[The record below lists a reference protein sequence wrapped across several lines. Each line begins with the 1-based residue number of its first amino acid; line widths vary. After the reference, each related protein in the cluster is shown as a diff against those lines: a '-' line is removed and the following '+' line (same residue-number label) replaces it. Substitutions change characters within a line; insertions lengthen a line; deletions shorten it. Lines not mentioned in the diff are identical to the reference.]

1 MARRKHELIFGW
13 GGAQDHAMF
22 ETRLQQQDHLVVV
35 HFYEYQRSPA
45 ALPEALR
52 LSPIVNA
59 HLHEIGDGA
68 TLIAYPEQVVAVAN
82 YLQAHGVLWRDGS
95 RLMERGRWD
104 QLRRRHIMFSEDF
117 REAVLASIL
126 DRPGTGANNGRGKQ
140 NIRVR
145 RKKWVGIHMSWA
157 SRAGDFMPGLGYWAS
172 GRHQFVVRDNCC
184 GAGPREFGLS
194 PGPLSIYLK
203 CGPHWQVP
211 N

>member
-1 MARRKHELIFGW
+1 
-13 GGAQDHAMF
+13 MF

-126 DRPGTGANNGRGKQ
+126 DRPGTGADNGRGRQ

-145 RKKWVGIHMSWA
+145 RNKWVGIHMSWA
-157 SRAGDFMPGLGYWAS
+157 SRTGGFRPGLAYWAS
-172 GRHQFVVRDNCC
+172 GGLQLVTRRQGDRHDDSTIYHCQ
-184 GAGPREFGLS
+184 RERWPAKDGLQT
-194 PGPLSIYLK
+194 LWNTRNKILYTLNVLYLD
-203 CGPHWQVP
+203 HLA
-211 N
+211 